1 MRCQKLSMLSC
12 QLYELSAAKKKKI
25 KFLPQLLS
33 YPSQNLSSS
42 SRLGKCSRKLCGK
55 DHVIIVLWQFH
66 ALVDLNRLI

>member
-1 MRCQKLSMLSC
+1 MLSC

-55 DHVIIVLWQFH
+55 DHVIIVL
-66 ALVDLNRLI
+66 